1 MEQIALS
8 KLTAKCQATI
18 PANIRGVLGL
28 RPGDSVAF
36 KVMPGEK
43 VLIQKA
49 TPLDLEFARAQEGT
63 LASEWFSENDEEAFS
78 DL

>member
-1 MEQIALS
+1 MEQIASS
-8 KLTAKCQATI
+8 KLTTKCQATI
-18 PANIRGVLGL
+18 PAKIRGVLGL

-49 TPLDLEFARAQEGT
+49 VPLDLEFASAQEGA
-63 LASEWFSENDEEAFS
+63 LAAEWLSENDEEAFS
-78 DL
+78 GL

>member
-1 MEQIALS
+1 MEQIASS

-18 PANIRGVLGL
+18 PAKIRGVLGL
-28 RPGDSVAF
+28 RPGDAVAF

-49 TPLDLEFARAQEGT
+49 APLDLEFARAQEGA
-63 LASEWFSENDEEAFS
+63 LAAEWLSENDEEAFS
-78 DL
+78 GL